1 MLGNARYMRTRGG
14 GSGGSGRSGGGNN
27 TIDYAPDSIAAQQA
41 LVSELTKQW
50 NNASEAMRDGYL
62 KNLIDAEDTLK
73 RMKDAEGMKRANAKG
88 LLLGK
93 AEDIDMS
100 YGGGFSSANPFADDS
115 KAMKLKGT
123 LELQLDENAMNAV
136 NEQILAQMAKDGKAV
151 EESWKTAGSA
161 IGAVSGA
168 ISQIENPA
176 AKIIG
181 TIGQAIATIALAY
194 AETLAK
200 DKSSKSNIYAFIA
213 AAAATTISLATTIA
227 EIHSSTGYAEGG
239 IVKGNHYSGDMIGAS
254 VDGAGL
260 VGLNAQEVVLN
271 RAQSGVLAAQLQSAG
286 SSINMR
292 GVIKGEDLL
301 VIADRSGQ
309 RQGIGQLMF
318 WK

>member
-1 MLGNARYMRTRGG
+1 
-14 GSGGSGRSGGGNN
+14 
-27 TIDYAPDSIAAQQA
+27 
-41 LVSELTKQW
+41 
-50 NNASEAMRDGYL
+50 
-62 KNLIDAEDTLK
+62 
-73 RMKDAEGMKRANAKG
+73 
-88 LLLGK
+88 
-93 AEDIDMS
+93 
-100 YGGGFSSANPFADDS
+100 
-115 KAMKLKGT
+115 
-123 LELQLDENAMNAV
+123 MNAV
-136 NEQILAQMAKDGKAV
+136 NEQILGQMAKDGKAV
-151 EESWKTAGSA
+151 EESWKSAGSA
-161 IGAVSGA
+161 IGTVSGA

-309 RQGIGQLMF
+309 RQGLGQLMF